1 MIQTTRNQV
10 KTLLFKTLKTMNQ
23 ILLPKVFQEDIKHE
37 RIYFLQ
43 LESVCLKHSSIT
55 KSTPYNISNTLA
67 KLAMKIY
74 LLNRQKPD
82 RNLNHTLFKLNDLY
96 WEEINCITR
105 YYIVDAS

>member
-1 MIQTTRNQV
+1 
-10 KTLLFKTLKTMNQ
+10 MNQ

-37 RIYFLQ
+37 RTYFLQ

-82 RNLNHTLFKLNDLY
+82 RNLNHKTICIGNKL
-96 WEEINCITR
+96 
-105 YYIVDAS
+105 IVLPDIIM

>member
-1 MIQTTRNQV
+1 
-10 KTLLFKTLKTMNQ
+10 MNQ

-37 RIYFLQ
+37 RTYFLQ

-82 RNLNHTLFKLNDLY
+82 RNLNHKTICIGKKL
-96 WEEINCITR
+96 
-105 YYIVDAS
+105 IVLPDIIM